1 MCTKLEG
8 LPCIQAICIW
18 AISIG
23 AISIW
28 AIVTFGNQYL
38 GNCTFGNQ
46 YSGNWTIGN
55 QYFGNQCKLAM
66 NTYQHYKQLEVFW
79 QMVD

>member
-1 MCTKLEG
+1 MS
-8 LPCIQAICIW
+8 
-18 AISIG
+18 AISVS

-55 QYFGNQCKLAM
+55 QYFGNQCKLA
-66 NTYQHYKQLEVFW
+66 TTL
-79 QMVD
+79 